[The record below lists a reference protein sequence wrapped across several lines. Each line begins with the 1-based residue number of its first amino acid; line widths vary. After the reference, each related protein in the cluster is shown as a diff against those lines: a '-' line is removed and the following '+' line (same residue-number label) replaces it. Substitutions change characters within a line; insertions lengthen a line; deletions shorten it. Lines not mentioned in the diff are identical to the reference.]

1 MRVRSVVRI
10 VLSVMLLAFAIG
22 CAKQEPPK
30 PAAPEA
36 NPAAAAPAAV
46 PAPAPVATAAA
57 TPAASAADG
66 KSLFETKCS
75 VCHGLD
81 RPTAR
86 KETKE
91 KWASIVKEMQGKK
104 ADWISDAEASNI
116 VDYLTAQYGKK

>member
-1 MRVRSVVRI
+1 MRVRSVVLI

-22 CAKQEPPK
+22 CSKQEPPK
-30 PAAPEA
+30 PAAPA
-36 NPAAAAPAAV
+36 APAAAAPAA
-46 PAPAPVATAAA
+46 AE
-57 TPAASAADG
+57 ADG
-66 KSLFETKCS
+66 KTLFDTKCS

-104 ADWISDAEASNI
+104 GDWISDAEAAKI
-116 VDYLTAQYGKK
+116 VDYLATNYGKK

>member
-1 MRVRSVVRI
+1 MRVRSVALSV
-10 VLSVMLLAFAIG
+10 VSVMLLAFAVG

-30 PAAPEA
+30 AAAPV
-36 NPAAAAPAAV
+36 AAAPAA
-46 PAPAPVATAAA
+46 P
-57 TPAASAADG
+57 AADG
-66 KSLFETKCS
+66 KSLFGTKCS

-104 ADWISDAEASNI
+104 ADWISDADASKI
-116 VDYLTAQYGKK
+116 VDYLAAEYGKK

>member
-1 MRVRSVVRI
+1 MRVRSVVLS
-10 VLSVMLLAFAIG
+10 VVSVMLLAFAIG

-30 PAAPEA
+30 PAAPA
-36 NPAAAAPAAV
+36 APVAAAPAA
-46 PAPAPVATAAA
+46 
-57 TPAASAADG
+57 DG
-66 KSLFETKCS
+66 KTLFNTKCS

-104 ADWISDAEASNI
+104 ADWISDADASKI
-116 VDYLTAQYGKK
+116 VDYLALEHGKK